1 MSMTYWPRRED
12 RVTGSTLPSSTESWV
27 KSGARSPGRKDIVG
41 REARTSGLLQGL
53 PDAMVGAVDG
63 HPALELEG
71 GAGVLAAGKVHCDAA
86 SLPVASR
93 TGPGPRAVLAPPGR
107 RLQLAPHLAAE
118 DDEEAL
124 GVEAELAAVV
134 GVELAALEGRS

>member
-1 MSMTYWPRRED
+1 M
-12 RVTGSTLPSSTESWV
+12 
-27 KSGARSPGRKDIVG
+27 G

-134 GVELAALEGRS
+134 GEEHAEVVDGAGCRACRPRGAELTAWRASEI